1 MDEKLFSNVV
11 SASARSVETAKV
23 SSLRETSKEIVG
35 KIKARKGLYVIC
47 GLRGVGK
54 TTILTELSGPAAKS
68 IYLNGEI
75 ILKYGAD
82 LLDMLHHSEQAG
94 YSTFMVDE
102 IHVIPNWE
110 KDIKIF
116 YDETHHNTVITGSS
130 AAALKVRGSELSRRA
145 TIFNLEPLS
154 FREYLYFKTS
164 KRFEKIRMEDLL
176 DRKTL
181 QVVIKQL
188 TPHTGDFELYTRRN
202 ALPAAYFEDNP
213 AVYLNIVERTVR
225 YDLQSLHETD
235 AHYIDAA
242 FKAIKFV
249 ATSSPGD
256 VSYSGLASSI
266 HSSTRVVQ
274 EMIRLLSY
282 SGLFYIVPPEGIGH
296 KAVRKEDKIL
306 MPLSFRSALC
316 ESYGTSPSVGGIRED
331 FFIQHVESAKY
342 LKTGTERRTPD
353 FLVGDCIFEVG
364 GNSKGWAQL
373 KERKNAYLVKESLLF
388 QEKEIPLY
396 AFGFLY

>member
-1 MDEKLFSNVV
+1 MDETLFSNIV
-11 SASARSVETAKV
+11 SASARSIETARV
-23 SSLRETSKEIVG
+23 GSLRETSMEIAG
-35 KIKARKGLYVIC
+35 KIKAKKGLYVIC

-54 TTILTELSGPAAKS
+54 TTILAEISASAGKS
-68 IYLNGEI
+68 ICLNGEI

-82 LLDMLHHSEQAG
+82 LLDMLHHSERAG

-102 IHVIPNWE
+102 IHALPNWE

-145 TIFNLEPLS
+145 TVFNLEPLS
-154 FREYLYFKTS
+154 FREYLYFKTGKQF
-164 KRFEKIRMEDLL
+164 KRIRMEDLL
-176 DRKTL
+176 DREKL
-181 QVVIKQL
+181 PVIVKQI

-225 YDLQSLHETD
+225 YDLQSLHEMD
-235 AHYIDAA
+235 AQYIDAA

-266 HSSTRVVQ
+266 RSSTRVVQ

-282 SGLFYIVPPEGIGH
+282 SGLFYIVPPEGAGH
-296 KAVRKEDKIL
+296 KAVRSEDKIL

-316 ESYGTSPSVGGIRED
+316 GSYGVSPSTGGIRED
-331 FFIQHVESAKY
+331 FFIQHVKSAKY
-342 LKTGTERRTPD
+342 LKTGVERRTPD
-353 FLVGDCIFEVG
+353 FLVGDCIFEIG
-364 GNSKGWAQL
+364 GASKGWAQL
-373 KERKNAYLVKESLLF
+373 KERSNAYLVKESLLF